1 MARSQRAESRMRSSS
16 IAFCGVMAGLS
27 VTLMLASSFI
37 PIATYCAPIYGGVL
51 LLPIL
56 IEYGKKSAWKT
67 FAATALISLLLC
79 GDKEAAFF
87 YLFIGYYPIVKSR
100 FDKTRP
106 RSLRIAF
113 KLLFFN
119 LSLGIMYA
127 LLTLLLG
134 FNALW
139 GDFIGVGVALFALF
153 VVIMN
158 VCLMLY
164 DKMLTPMSLLYVYK
178 LRPKFRFL
186 RR

>member
-1 MARSQRAESRMRSSS
+1 MARSKRAESRIRSSS
-16 IAFCGVMAGLS
+16 VAFCGVMAGLS

-37 PIATYCAPIYGGVL
+37 PIATYCAPIYGGIL
-51 LLPIL
+51 LLPAM
-56 IEYGKKSAWKT
+56 IEYGKKSAWT
-67 FAATALISLLLC
+67 SFAATALISVLLC

-87 YLFIGYYPIVKSR
+87 YLFIGYYPIVKSQ
-100 FDKTRP
+100 FDKIRP
-106 RSLRIAF
+106 RALRIAA

-119 LSLGIMYA
+119 LSLGIMYV

-139 GDFIGVGVALFALF
+139 GEFVSVGIGLF
-153 VVIMN
+153 VAFVAVMN

-164 DKMLTPMSLLYVYK
+164 DKMLTPMALFYVYK